1 MVRSHQS
8 IPEAGGGII
17 ETEVGDSMDE
27 RKADREIRERVVQ
40 ELESRALEGVRVR
53 VSKGRVTLAG
63 TVDSYAK
70 KLAARDAAHRGTGIP
85 ELTDNIQ
92 VRLPGASARTDR
104 ELGDAIACA
113 LQFDEFVPDRLIRFT
128 VARGKVTLEGEVE
141 SARQREDAARV
152 VRHVA
157 GVSGIENRIQ
167 VRGLPTPRPGRPLE
181 GRT

>member
-1 MVRSHQS
+1 M
-8 IPEAGGGII
+8 G
-17 ETEVGDSMDE
+17 E
-27 RKADREIRERVVQ
+27 RKVDREIRESVLR
-40 ELESRALEGVRVR
+40 ELEGKGLTGVRIQVIE
-53 VSKGRVTLAG
+53 GCVTLAG

-70 KLAARDAAHRGTGIP
+70 KLAARDAAHRGTGLP

-104 ELGDAIACA
+104 ELRDAIASA

-128 VARGKVTLEGEVE
+128 VARGKVTLEGEVD
-141 SARQREDAARV
+141 SAREREDAERV

-167 VRGLPTPRPGRPLE
+167 VRGLPGPPARSPLE
-181 GRT
+181 RRT